1 MKATMRSWLKKL
13 REQKS
18 LSQTKMA
25 ELLGVSRQSYNF
37 IENYER
43 QTDLNLSTA
52 SKISDILGVPLSM
65 IRNYEEALRGEEN
78 AKE

>member
-1 MKATMRSWLKKL
+1 MRSWLKKL

-25 ELLGVSRQSYNF
+25 ELLGISRQSYNF

-52 SKISDILGVPLSM
+52 SKLSDIFGLPLST
-65 IRNYEEALRGEEN
+65 IRNYEEALRSEEN

>member
-1 MKATMRSWLKKL
+1 MRSWLKKL

-52 SKISDILGVPLSM
+52 SKIYDILGVPLST

>member
-1 MKATMRSWLKKL
+1 MA
-13 REQKS
+13 
-18 LSQTKMA
+18 SQNVSVKRAA

-52 SKISDILGVPLSM
+52 SKISDILGVPLST